1 MTQTTPRRPVD
12 RVDVRQGE
20 TRGRRWLGIGLI
32 VLGLGAAAVA
42 LLGPLVGDVIRYHV
56 SGGAADQVVGGDA
69 AALVLVAPVSIAA
82 GILTVRGHPA
92 GPVLALGPAVYA
104 LYTYVQLAMG
114 VDIAR
119 YPGNSE
125 RFFPLFLGLFVL
137 AGAIAIRAWATIE
150 PTGLPPA
157 SPWVDRALGVFALAV
172 AAFLTVGLHLPGL
185 LDAWSAQPA
194 SPEYLADPVL
204 FWLVKFMDLGIV
216 VPALVL
222 IGVGILRGA
231 SWAHTAIYAAVGWFA
246 LLGSSV
252 AGMALVMQ
260 AAGDPAASTANT
272 IAFGL
277 FAIFG
282 VTVAVIVYRPLFARR
297 SDRNPS
303 RPAPTPV
310 RS

>member
-1 MTQTTPRRPVD
+1 MTQTTRPRPVD
-12 RVDVRQGE
+12 DRGAVRRRE
-20 TRGRRWLGIGLI
+20 APGRRWLGIGLI
-32 VLGLGAAAVA
+32 LLGLGGAAVA

-56 SGGAADQVVGGDA
+56 SAGAADQVVGGDA

-92 GPVLALGPAVYA
+92 RPVLALGPAVYA

-137 AGAIAIRAWATIE
+137 AGVIAMRAWVTIE
-150 PTGLPPA
+150 PSRLPPA
-157 SPWVDRALGVFALAV
+157 SPRVSRALGVFALAV
-172 AAFLTVGLHLPGL
+172 AAFLTFGLHLPGL

-216 VPALVL
+216 GPALVL
-222 IGVGILRGA
+222 IGVGIVRGA
-231 SWAHTAIYAAVGWFA
+231 RWRTRPSTPRSG
-246 LLGSSV
+246 GS
-252 AGMALVMQ
+252 
-260 AAGDPAASTANT
+260 
-272 IAFGL
+272 
-277 FAIFG
+277 
-282 VTVAVIVYRPLFARR
+282 RC
-297 SDRNPS
+297 SDRQSPVWPS
-303 RPAPTPV
+303 SCRPPV
-310 RS
+310 IPPPPPRTRPRSACSPSSA